1 MNNKISINYIIIVFL
16 CVLSLGVL
24 FVFINNG
31 TINTKALDS
40 SLEKVNEKISIP
52 TTITSVVKKD
62 TISVNGVLTEIVID
76 TMHSYLGFSINYDKE
91 NMKYEV
97 LSNASVIFSDVNNK
111 NNFFKLIKLTE
122 SEYKLKYEQSVN
134 NELHENELDNNIY
147 NYEFYRV
154 GDNRF
159 EIIECIDSNDDLR
172 DYYSAMY
179 KYMISTLNEH

>member
-1 MNNKISINYIIIVFL
+1 MDNKISLSYIIIVFIS
-16 CVLSLGVL
+16 VLSLGVL
-24 FVFINNG
+24 FVCINNG
-31 TINTKALDS
+31 TINTKVLDK
-40 SLEKVNEKISIP
+40 SLDKVNEKITVP
-52 TTITSVVKKD
+52 TTVTSVVKKD

-97 LSNASVIFSDVNNK
+97 LSNSSVVFSDVNNK
-111 NNFFKLIKLTE
+111 NNYFKLVKLSE
-122 SEYKLKYEQSVN
+122 SDYKLKYEQSLN
-134 NELHENELDNNIY
+134 NELHENELENNTY

-159 EIIECIDSNDDLR
+159 EIIECIDSNDDLK
-172 DYYSAMY
+172 DYYSALY